1 MAHPGSYKITAFALG
16 LGMHEILYVPFKS
29 KLSISPSPVELSK
42 LSLAGLQSQMLWGLV
57 FQC

>member
-29 KLSISPSPVELSK
+29 AVFISPNTVWL
-42 LSLAGLQSQMLWGLV
+42 L
-57 FQC
+57 